1 MIENNKH
8 NDLQEILT
16 QALNELKNEL
26 GEKFDINKVNL
37 AELERRTGITR
48 GKLRALKANNFEVKP
63 HGLTGKASNNASK
76 ISGFTGT
83 INGLLSKGIVNS
95 SVIFDRISENGYKL
109 HAENDYSVT
118 AVEDFTPP
126 TQWTPGTTVEKKVS
140 AVNTGNI
147 DAFVKATITGDIVL
161 TRNAGVTVDMNT
173 NLTEDGTSFEPTEP
187 GYYIFARSTEE
198 ISYLILN

>member
-63 HGLTGKASNNASK
+63 HGLTGKASNNTSK

-95 SVIFDRISENGYKL
+95 SVIFDRISENGYK
-109 HAENDYSVT
+109 
-118 AVEDFTPP
+118 
-126 TQWTPGTTVEKKVS
+126 Q
-140 AVNTGNI
+140 
-147 DAFVKATITGDIVL
+147 
-161 TRNAGVTVDMNT
+161 
-173 NLTEDGTSFEPTEP
+173 
-187 GYYIFARSTEE
+187 
-198 ISYLILN
+198 

>member
-48 GKLRALKANNFEVKP
+48 GKLRALKTNNFEVKP

-95 SVIFDRISENGYKL
+95 SVIFDRISENGYKGSL
-109 HAENDYSVT
+109 SSVKDYINNNKNLVP
-118 AVEDFTPP
+118 AKRQLVAP
-126 TQWTPGTTVEKKVS
+126 Q
-140 AVNTGNI
+140 GNR
-147 DAFVKATITGDIVL
+147 G
-161 TRNAGVTVDMNT
+161 RRY
-173 NLTEDGTSFEPTEP
+173 ETEP
-187 GYYIFARSTEE
+187 GESFYRNDTRL
-198 ISYLILN
+198 YLYGHSKVRFN